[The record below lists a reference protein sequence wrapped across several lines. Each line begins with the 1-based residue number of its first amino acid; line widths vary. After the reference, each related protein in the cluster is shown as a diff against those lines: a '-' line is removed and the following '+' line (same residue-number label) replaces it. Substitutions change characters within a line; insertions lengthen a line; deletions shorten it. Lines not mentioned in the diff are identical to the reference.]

1 MEIVIGLVILYVIQ
15 FVLIYSMTFG
25 YFEGRY
31 PNMGNRT
38 VAMKIAVLGGLL
50 PLIGPL
56 LVLNLSDWAKH
67 GLRWK

>member
-1 MEIVIGLVILYVIQ
+1 MEIVIGLVILYVTQ
-15 FVLIYSMTFG
+15 FALIYGMTFG

-31 PNMGNRT
+31 PNTGNQT

-50 PLIGPL
+50 PLLGPL
-56 LVLNLSDWAKH
+56 LVLNLSDCAKH